1 MELLTPS
8 IGLIFWTT
16 LIFVILFLLLAK
28 FAWKPILSAVNERE
42 AHIED
47 ALNQAKKAR
56 EEMAYLKNENE
67 KILQQA
73 REERDAMLKEAREMR
88 NETINKAKEEAK
100 LEAEKIIVSARES
113 IQTEKAAAIADIK
126 NQVAT
131 LSIGVAEKVLGKQLS
146 QSENQNAYVDE
157 LIKDI
162 NLS

>member
-88 NETINKAKEEAK
+88 NETINKAKEDAK

-162 NLS
+162 NLN